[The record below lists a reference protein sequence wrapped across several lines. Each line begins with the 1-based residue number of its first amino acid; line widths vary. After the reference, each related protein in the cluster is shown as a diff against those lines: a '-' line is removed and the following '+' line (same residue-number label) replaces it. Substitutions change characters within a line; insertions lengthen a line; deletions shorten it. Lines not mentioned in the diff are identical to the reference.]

1 MYSLETASAPK
12 VGTLSNW
19 ARTVGLRTLLTDYTF
34 TVRWTECFLIRGGV
48 AKLQHENKHKYLV
61 HSVNSPQLYSLAFP
75 NTTGNRTTLSCVLS
89 PATVNC
95 LKRPLPFRTTSE
107 PESLFRSVAELSWF
121 EFRAGCWLVSQLFQ
135 NSDLA
140 ESVHRFSL
148 ILCGHKVC

>member
-34 TVRWTECFLIRGGV
+34 TVRWTECFLTRGGV

-61 HSVNSPQLYSLAFP
+61 RSVNSPQLYSLAFP

-95 LKRPLPFRTTSE
+95 FKKTVTLPNNFRTWVSF
-107 PESLFRSVAELSWF
+107 PFSCGAELI
-121 EFRAGCWLVSQLFQ
+121 RIPCWLLTCVSTF